1 MNTDTF
7 TAELEAQHAN
17 YEADLEPTNYG
28 LHPDDHDI
36 LDFDTDITITR
47 PCPDCT
53 YTHCDCETRTL
64 NWDMPCWGI
73 WGS

>member
-1 MNTDTF
+1 MNTDTI
-7 TAELEAQHAN
+7 TPPLNAQHAD

-28 LHPDDHDI
+28 LHPDD
-36 LDFDTDITITR
+36 LDITITR
-47 PCPDCT
+47 PCPECT

-64 NWDMPCWGI
+64 NCYMPCWGI